1 MTVHAPVPNF
11 VAARQAMVD
20 SQLRPVGVNDPAV
33 IEAMSAV
40 PREKFVPD
48 EQKPL
53 AYVDR
58 SIPLGDGRALPAPAV
73 LGRLLTALAALR
85 GERALV
91 VGASTG
97 YSAAILAKIGLKV
110 TALESSAALAAI
122 ARGNGVEAVEGPFA
136 KGHGKA
142 SSYDLILIDG
152 AVEQIPDTLVD
163 QLVEGGRIGGAIVEQ
178 GITRLFIGR
187 RVGGG
192 FGFQPIADAST
203 PVLPGFERPKAFT
216 F

>member
-1 MTVHAPVPNF
+1 MTVHAPVPDF
-11 VAARQAMVD
+11 AAARQAMVD

-73 LGRLLTALAALR
+73 LGRLLTAMAALR

-97 YSAAILAKIGLKV
+97 YSAAVLAKMGLKV

-122 ARGNGVEAVEGPFA
+122 ARGN
-136 KGHGKA
+136 
-142 SSYDLILIDG
+142 LISIM
-152 AVEQIPDTLVD
+152 V
-163 QLVEGGRIGGAIVEQ
+163 AIQ
-178 GITRLFIGR
+178 WSG
-187 RVGGG
+187 
-192 FGFQPIADAST
+192 
-203 PVLPGFERPKAFT
+203 
-216 F
+216 